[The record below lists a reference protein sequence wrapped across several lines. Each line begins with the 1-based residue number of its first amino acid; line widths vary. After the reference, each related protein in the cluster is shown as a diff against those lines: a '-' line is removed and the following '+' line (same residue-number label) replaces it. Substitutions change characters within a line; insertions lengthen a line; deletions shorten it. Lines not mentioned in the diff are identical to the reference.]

1 MPQLQESTLHAVD
14 TVKAPGQTCMTP
26 VTELTC
32 AIQVLG
38 LPGSYTRM
46 CACILQLQLD
56 SHISE
61 PVLQSCMHIS
71 CIYDICDDS
80 AQLFCTKVKLFV
92 RCSSFLFKF
101 RAHSIQHT
109 NGACMLQSNK
119 LRYLLKLQSAAA
131 PLHSLSPDTVKRPHI
146 DPADFPEFQLHESL
160 QLQVSYS
167 PSMVD

>member
-56 SHISE
+56 SHISG
-61 PVLQSCMHIS
+61 PVLHMHA
-71 CIYDICDDS
+71 CTYHAYKTYVMTL
-80 AQLFCTKVKLFV
+80 AQLFCPKVKLFV

-109 NGACMLQSNK
+109 HEACMLQSNK
-119 LRYLLKLQSAAA
+119 LRYLFKLKSAAA

-146 DPADFPEFQLHESL
+146 DPANFPEF
-160 QLQVSYS
+160 
-167 PSMVD
+167 